1 MAGAVKLRTNPP
13 ATGGTLDWVGVAMT
27 NDGGGG
33 AGAVVIAS
41 GGAVVGA
48 GNPLPTSSTM
58 AVPAAA
64 NVVGGATQADA
75 VTLVTI
81 PANRTFQGW
90 IAIQGTLLVAAG
102 GGVAAGN
109 ARVDTV
115 GAGALP
121 FVGSLARIDLSLP
134 AVAVAVTPVSE
145 EASQAIFVTVQA
157 PAGGCTIVSHT
168 AGLTVANMSAVGILL

>member
-1 MAGAVKLRTNPP
+1 
-13 ATGGTLDWVGVAMT
+13 MT

-33 AGAVVIAS
+33 AGAVVLAS
-41 GGAVVGA
+41 GGAAVGA
-48 GNPLPTSSTM
+48 GNPLPTSTAP

-64 NVVGGATQADA
+64 NVVGGATQADG

-102 GGVAAGN
+102 GIAAAGN
-109 ARVDTV
+109 ARVDTA

-121 FVGSLARIDLSLP
+121 FVGSLARVDLSLP
-134 AVAVAVTPVSE
+134 ADGIGLSPVSE

-157 PAGGCTIVSHT
+157 PGAGCTIVSHT